1 MKVTVA
7 NVVAMKVAVATMDL
21 GERRE
26 MPQTP

>member
-7 NVVAMKVAVATMDL
+7 NVVAMKVAVAMMDL
-21 GERRE
+21 GESRE